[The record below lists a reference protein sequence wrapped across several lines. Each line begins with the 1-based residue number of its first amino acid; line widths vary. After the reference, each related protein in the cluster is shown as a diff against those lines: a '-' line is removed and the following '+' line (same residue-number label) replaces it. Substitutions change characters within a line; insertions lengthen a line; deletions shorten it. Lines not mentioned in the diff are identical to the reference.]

1 MEKLIV
7 GAKRLLR
14 IIDRALELA
23 NLTMDQVSK
32 AIEEPTKISEALNAR
47 VQRFMD
53 DWEEA
58 TGMPIEFLLEVYIRT
73 LYSIDNRR
81 QNKSPLDSHQSPVRG
96 MKPVQEDPIETY
108 RFLSCPIC
116 TTHDC
121 CFHGISAVSLS

>member
-1 MEKLIV
+1 VEKLNA

-32 AIEEPTKISEALNAR
+32 AIEEPAEISDVLNAK

-58 TGMPIEFLLEVYIRT
+58 TGMPIEFLLEVYVHI
-73 LYSIDNRR
+73 LYSTDNRR
-81 QNKSPLDSHQSPVRG
+81 QKKSPLDSHQSPARG
-96 MKPVQEDPIETY
+96 MKAVQEDPIETY

-121 CFHGISAVSLS
+121 CFHGISAVHLN